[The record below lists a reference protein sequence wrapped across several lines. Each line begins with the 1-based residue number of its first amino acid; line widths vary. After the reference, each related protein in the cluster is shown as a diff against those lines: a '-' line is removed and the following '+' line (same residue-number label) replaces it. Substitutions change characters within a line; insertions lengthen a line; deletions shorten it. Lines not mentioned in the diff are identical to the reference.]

1 MEKDI
6 RNLIESVS
14 VLTKKTDGLT
24 DSVSVLTKKTDGLA
38 DSVSV
43 LTKTTGDLTESVS
56 VLTKTTSDLTESVDI
71 ISKTTLK
78 ILETMATK
86 EELALVKTELKS
98 DIGQVS
104 TKLDQVESDLKSF
117 KVETRERFDAVDK
130 HLGEIDENISGVVED
145 YHPRI
150 IALEEKVFGHSTLAE
165 A

>member
-6 RNLIESVS
+6 KNLIE
-14 VLTKKTDGLT
+14 
-24 DSVSVLTKKTDGLA
+24 SVSVLTKKTDGLA
-38 DSVSV
+38 DSVSI
-43 LTKTTGDLTESVS
+43 LTKTTG
-56 VLTKTTSDLTESVDI
+56 DLTESVDI

-86 EELALVKTELKS
+86 QELALVKTELKS

-165 A
+165 V